1 MGLVSLL
8 GIKANAY
15 LIKGL
20 VLGRLSYMSLLNE
33 NCFKLLLWILLIWLL
48 CAILAVFELIS
59 HSDFALG
66 TIGLILFMGF
76 VILLVLLKIIF
87 PFPKSN
93 EESDLDPDLDPDFA
107 IGTIGLTFFAVGLLL
122 LLMKSRFLKSNEE

>member
-1 MGLVSLL
+1 
-8 GIKANAY
+8 
-15 LIKGL
+15 
-20 VLGRLSYMSLLNE
+20 MSLLNE

-48 CAILAVFELIS
+48 CAILSVFELIS
-59 HSDFALG
+59 HTDFALG

-76 VILLVLLKIIF
+76 VILLVLLEIIL

-93 EESDLDPDLDPDFA
+93 EESDLDLDPDLDPDFA
-107 IGTIGLTFFAVGLLL
+107 IGTIGLTFFAVGLVL